1 MPAEDN
7 VWPPAAFC
15 AALAHM
21 TSRNP
26 HGCRYVQL
34 PINAAMPEAWEQSF
48 QTVEIDGAVQKLTFM
63 QAAARLGVGVF
74 ASASLREGALL
85 QDTALEVRCRACL
98 QSLGPL
104 IALGPSGH
112 ACILKMRCIGKE
124 YILAGMSLQ
133 ARLDGME
140 EFNGI
145 FGSGTRML
153 QISRST
159 PYLSSALVGH
169 KRVSASPSSAS

>member
-1 MPAEDN
+1 
-7 VWPPAAFC
+7 
-15 AALAHM
+15 M
-21 TSRNP
+21 T
-26 HGCRYVQL
+26 
-34 PINAAMPEAWEQSF
+34 EAWEQSF
-48 QTVEIDGAVQKLTFM
+48 QTVKVDGAVQKLTFM

-104 IALGPSGH
+104 ITLGPSGY
-112 ACILKMRCIGKE
+112 ACILKMTQCIGKR

-140 EFNGI
+140 EFSGI
-145 FGSGTRML
+145 VGSGTRLL
-153 QISRST
+153 QCSRST

-169 KRVSASPSSAS
+169 KRVSTSPDSAS